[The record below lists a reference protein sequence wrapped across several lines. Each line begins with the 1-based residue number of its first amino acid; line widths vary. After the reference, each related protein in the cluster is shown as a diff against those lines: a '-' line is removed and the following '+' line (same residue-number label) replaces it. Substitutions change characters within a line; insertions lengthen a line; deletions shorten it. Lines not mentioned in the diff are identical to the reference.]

1 MPVAASTLSLLMLS
15 LDRYATV
22 KHSRLAQIRQHR
34 YLHTI
39 LSLFCWFL
47 AFLLNIPII
56 FYHDSKEVVNGTDT
70 VSSNDTTVLY
80 ALPTS
85 TLQDIYIDCRSDYEY
100 NESDTYFISTHTLFV
115 FIVPAIGIFL
125 NHYGVRRKLCA
136 LSLTARAAHGEL
148 PLPMPIMRRPT
159 HMIIVT
165 GLPNANR
172 ACNGLEEDSF
182 NDDNEDDDENSIP
195 MVERSLMAQHDRRFS
210 LSKLQNRTVTSHP
223 MSPR

>member
-1 MPVAASTLSLLMLS
+1 MPVAASTFSLLMLS

-22 KHSRLAQIRQHR
+22 KHPRLAQIRQHP

-39 LSLFCWFL
+39 ISFLCWFL
-47 AFLLNIPII
+47 AFVLNVPIL
-56 FYHDSKEVVNGTDT
+56 FYNDSKEVVNDTD
-70 VSSNDTTVLY
+70 SSSVNDTTVLY
-80 ALPTS
+80 ILPTS

-100 NESDTYFISTHTLFV
+100 HENDTYFISTHTVFV
-115 FIVPAIGIFL
+115 FIIPAIGIFL

-182 NDDNEDDDENSIP
+182 NEDNEDDDENSIP

-210 LSKLQNRTVTSHP
+210 ISKSQNRNMTTHP